1 MNSTRRQLLQRKV
14 RSPRS
19 AAISGILY
27 SLLIM
32 TIHIV
37 LGSGSIVDPAE
48 IDRDWLE
55 ARSAAATWIL
65 VLAPFA
71 GLCFLWFTG
80 VMRDLLGELEDKF
93 FATVFLGSGI
103 IVVVLTFVWA
113 ATYAAV
119 FSTYKLVGDA
129 LTDLD
134 VFIYV
139 QAFSNELTNY
149 FLRIAAVYM
158 LSSSMLWIR
167 TKVAPRWLSTV
178 TIIVGLSFLLFAQE
192 LVLARF
198 LFPAWVLMVSIFILI
213 RNFRRNK
220 DREDDEEPAFAARTF
235 GKQAG
240 ETVAGHAPKGEADI
254 GQSEP
259 LNEKENRESAK

>member
-1 MNSTRRQLLQRKV
+1 MSSTRRQLVQRKV

-27 SLLIM
+27 SLLIV
-32 TIHIV
+32 TVIV
-37 LGSGSIVDPAE
+37 VLRAGSIVDPAQ

-55 ARSAAATWIL
+55 ARSAESSGIL
-65 VLAPFA
+65 VLIPFA
-71 GLCFLWFTG
+71 GLCLLWFTG

-93 FATVFLGSGI
+93 LATVFLGSGI

-113 ATYAAV
+113 AAYAAV

-139 QAFSNELTNY
+139 QAFNNELIGNY
-149 FLRIAAVYM
+149 LMRMMAVYM

-167 TKVAPRWLSTV
+167 TKVVPRWLSIV

-192 LVLARF
+192 LVWARF

-213 RNFRRNK
+213 RNFRRNQ
-220 DREDDEEPAFAARTF
+220 DRDDDEEPTFAAGRF
-235 GKQAG
+235 
-240 ETVAGHAPKGEADI
+240 ERHAPKGQADI
-254 GQSEP
+254 EKSVP
-259 LNEKENRESAK
+259 LSEKENE